1 MEEQERNGPS
11 GMKVVIVVLA
21 VLLVLSAGGLA
32 ARYVY
37 LRWFAPAQATVTVPD
52 NLIGEEVSRPESDAA
67 SGEAL
72 QPDTPEASPDG
83 DGASAPAAK
92 APAVETGSVDT
103 VSEEDKAQAAYLTL
117 FQGRPDANKPFEARG
132 LLPGDS
138 VTQYFCIKAYHDA
151 DIPLYFRAEV
161 TEETKALADVLQ
173 VRVTDPESGAVVA
186 EGMLADL
193 QGREFSLGLS
203 ANSEGESTVYY
214 RVDVSL
220 DTAVGNAYQ
229 EAVLKADF
237 HWYVKDGGLTPP
249 QTGAAADLVLWC
261 VLGASALLLIL
272 LLVFKRRKGE
282 TRHGQ
287 AG

>member
-1 MEEQERNGPS
+1 M
-11 GMKVVIVVLA
+11 
-21 VLLVLSAGGLA
+21 
-32 ARYVY
+32 
-37 LRWFAPAQATVTVPD
+37 LRP
-52 NLIGEEVSRPESDAA
+52 
-67 SGEAL
+67 GEAL
-72 QPDTPEASPDG
+72 QPDTSEASPDG

-138 VTQYFCIKAYHDA
+138 VTQYFCIRAYHDA

-173 VRVTDPESGAVVA
+173 VRVTDPRAVQWLPR
-186 EGMLADL
+186 ECCGLA
-193 QGREFSLGLS
+193 GTGVFRELS
-203 ANSEGESTVYY
+203 ANAEGESTVYY

-249 QTGAAADLVLWC
+249 QTGTAADLALWC